1 MQKERSS
8 VLHVRDCARVHV
20 RGCIPLYVDICISMY
35 KCVYMYMRVRER
47 GTCLRACACLRARP
61 HVRVCIHICTW
72 RTVCIHICTWRTVRV
87 FTYARGAT
95 ACVCVWVFENDDIIV
110 AHNITDFPNGT
121 TDAVMM
127 VHLKKDGLIWRTET
141 GSTPI
146 PK

>member
-1 MQKERSS
+1 MQSGIFTPVIKKFGFKMLYDKLRTAWENCDVESEMALYHSDYEFKFHSTGDVMRKSDIN
-8 VLHVRDCARVHV
+8 LDTRLAFMKAIKQNNPR
-20 RGCIPLYVDICISMY
+20 CIY
-35 KCVYMYMRVRER
+35 
-47 GTCLRACACLRARP
+47 
-61 HVRVCIHICTW
+61 
-72 RTVCIHICTWRTVRV
+72 
-87 FTYARGAT
+87 
-95 ACVCVWVFENDDIIV
+95 ENDDIIV

>member
-1 MQKERSS
+1 MLYEKLSINITAWENCDVESEMALYHALVGQRRFMNLQK
-8 VLHVRDCARVHV
+8 VARTLQGPAQLRRQALPLICSMRKSDINLDTRLAFMKAVKQNNP
-20 RGCIPLYVDICISMY
+20 RCIY
-35 KCVYMYMRVRER
+35 
-47 GTCLRACACLRARP
+47 
-61 HVRVCIHICTW
+61 
-72 RTVCIHICTWRTVRV
+72 
-87 FTYARGAT
+87 
-95 ACVCVWVFENDDIIV
+95 ENDDIIV